1 MLMRGEGES
10 LQNVFTPEERN
21 SIIISEK
28 GIDQGYQ
35 EAAPGTGVLADAS
48 STNPEYSFLDEIFES
63 SPECILILEEGAIS
77 RANAASGE
85 FFGIP
90 ADELIGRTPADL
102 SPAFQPGEE
111 TSHARME
118 RMLSQLER
126 GPIKFGW
133 IHTAAGGIER
143 KTEVILTPIRVNDKT
158 RIMANI
164 RDITPLIDAQQTVAS
179 QYRLLRM
186 TNTVILA
193 LHTEEKIEDT
203 LTVAADELHAL
214 FENTLIAIYMTRPDT
229 SEALLA
235 VSRGS
240 LPGRLGSKGHIRLP
254 TTTEPYCSVYKRGE
268 AIFCEIRDDQASGI
282 IGIEEVTDPTFPTAV
297 GIIPLISDERVHGS
311 INLFS
316 RGREGFD
323 ADEQSLLIS
332 IGREIGGAIRSGM
345 MRKELK
351 TANDLAHLFLDILVH
366 DVNNAH
372 MIIGG
377 SLELLKDADDE
388 EREHYTGIIRSA
400 LDTAAEIHRN
410 VMMIRS
416 IREGG
421 GESQRPV
428 PLDPVIQRAML
439 PGVDI
444 RFEPSGAVVYADE
457 LLSGI
462 FLNLFSNSVKYGGA
476 DTRIGVSVREEEDE
490 VIVTI
495 EDNGPG
501 ISDTEKEQLFTRN
514 LRIGSQ
520 KKGLGIG
527 LYICMTLAERYGGSI
542 RVTDRIA
549 GRQEEGS
556 RFILALPRARDTTLT

>member
-1 MLMRGEGES
+1 M
-10 LQNVFTPEERN
+10 
-21 SIIISEK
+21 
-28 GIDQGYQ
+28 
-35 EAAPGTGVLADAS
+35 
-48 STNPEYSFLDEIFES
+48 FLDEIFES
-63 SPECILILEEGAIS
+63 SPQCILILEDETII

-85 FFGIP
+85 FFGIAP
-90 ADELIGRTPADL
+90 DELVGRTPADL
-102 SPAFQPGEE
+102 SPAMQPGEE
-111 TSHARME
+111 ASVVRM
-118 RMLSQLER
+118 RILLGQLER

-143 KTEVILTPIRVNDKT
+143 KTEVILTPIRIGERN

-164 RDITPLIDAQQTVAS
+164 TDITPLIDAQRKVAS
-179 QYRLLRM
+179 QYRLLQM

-193 LHTEEKIEDT
+193 MHTKEKIEDA
-203 LTVAADELHAL
+203 LVIAADGLHAL
-214 FENTLIAIYMTRPDT
+214 FENTLIAIYTTRPDT
-229 SEALLA
+229 SEAHLA
-235 VSRGS
+235 VSRGN
-240 LPGRLGSKGHIRLP
+240 LPGRSATRVHTCLP
-254 TTTEPYCSVYKRGE
+254 KAKEPYNTVYKRGE
-268 AIFCEIRDDQASGI
+268 PIFCDIYDNQVSGI
-282 IGIEEVTDPTFPTAV
+282 IGIEEVTDPNLPTAV
-297 GIIPLISDERVHGS
+297 GIIPLISDETVHGS
-311 INLFS
+311 INLIS
-316 RGREGFD
+316 RGKEGFD
-323 ADEQSLLIS
+323 TDEQSLLIS

-345 MRKELK
+345 MREELK

-372 MIIGG
+372 MNIGG
-377 SLELLKDADDE
+377 GLELLKDAEGE
-388 EREHYTGIIRSA
+388 EKEQCVSIIRSA

-421 GESQRPV
+421 GESQKPV
-428 PLDPVIQRAML
+428 PLDPVIQRAM
-439 PGVDI
+439 PAGVDI
-444 RFEPSGAVVYADE
+444 RFKPSGAVVYADE

-462 FLNLFSNSVKYGGA
+462 FFNLFSNSVKYGGA
-476 DTRIGVSVREEEDE
+476 DTRIGVSVRVEEDE

-501 ISDTEKEQLFTRN
+501 ISDADKEKLFTRN
-514 LRIGSQ
+514 LRIGTQ

-556 RFILALPRARDTTLT
+556 AFILTLRRARDTSLS

>member
-1 MLMRGEGES
+1 M
-10 LQNVFTPEERN
+10 
-21 SIIISEK
+21 
-28 GIDQGYQ
+28 
-35 EAAPGTGVLADAS
+35 
-48 STNPEYSFLDEIFES
+48 FLDEIFES
-63 SPECILILEEGAIS
+63 SPQCILILEDETII

-85 FFGIP
+85 FFGIAP
-90 ADELIGRTPADL
+90 DELIGRTPADL
-102 SPAFQPGEE
+102 SPAMQPGEE
-111 TSHARME
+111 SSVARME
-118 RMLSQLER
+118 ILLGQLER

-143 KTEVILTPIRVNDKT
+143 KTEVILTPIRIGERN

-164 RDITPLIDAQQTVAS
+164 TDITPLIDAQKKVAS
-179 QYRLLRM
+179 QYRLLQM

-193 LHTEEKIEDT
+193 MHTEEKIEDA
-203 LTVAADELHAL
+203 LVVAADELHAL
-214 FENTLIAIYMTRPDT
+214 FENTLIAIYTTRPDT
-229 SEALLA
+229 NKAHLA

-240 LPGRLGSKGHIRLP
+240 LPGRPVSRVHICLP
-254 TTTEPYCSVYKRGE
+254 TTKEPYTTVYKRGE
-268 AIFCEIRDDQASGI
+268 PIFCEIRDDQVSGI
-282 IGIEEVTDPTFPTAV
+282 IGIEEVTDPNFPTAV
-297 GIIPLISDERVHGS
+297 GIIPLISDETVHGS
-311 INLFS
+311 INLIS

-323 ADEQSLLIS
+323 TDEQSLLMS

-345 MRKELK
+345 MRDELK

-372 MIIGG
+372 MSIDGG
-377 SLELLKDADDE
+377 LELLKDADDE
-388 EREHYTGIIRSA
+388 EEREMYTGIIRSA

-416 IREGG
+416 IREEGG
-421 GESQRPV
+421 QSHRPI
-428 PLDPVIQRAML
+428 PLDPVIQRAM
-439 PGVDI
+439 PAGVDI
-444 RFEPSGAVVYADE
+444 RFKPSGAVVYADE

-462 FLNLFSNSVKYGGA
+462 FFNLFSNAMKYGGS
-476 DTRIGVSVREEEDE
+476 DSMIGVSVREEEDE

-501 ISDTEKEQLFTRN
+501 ISDADKEQLFTRN
-514 LRIGSQ
+514 LRIGSK

-542 RVTDRIA
+542 RVTDRIT

-556 RFILALPRARDTTLT
+556 AFILTLRRVRDSTLI

>member
-1 MLMRGEGES
+1 MII
-10 LQNVFTPEERN
+10 NKER
-21 SIIISEK
+21 
-28 GIDQGYQ
+28 IDPAYH
-35 EAAPGTGVLADAS
+35 EAGPKCGSQADAS
-48 STNPEYSFLDEIFES
+48 FRDQEYLFLDECFES
-63 SPECILILEEGAIS
+63 SPQCILILEDEVII

-85 FFGIP
+85 FFGIAP
-90 ADELIGRTPADL
+90 DNLIGRTPADL
-102 SPAFQPGEE
+102 SPAMQPGEE
-111 TSHARME
+111 SSVARMAI
-118 RMLSQLER
+118 LLAQLER

-143 KTEVILTPIRVNDKT
+143 KTEVILTPIRIGERN

-164 RDITPLIDAQQTVAS
+164 TDITPLIDAQRKVAS
-179 QYRLLRM
+179 QYRLLQM

-193 LHTEEKIEDT
+193 MHTEEKIEDA
-203 LTVAADELHAL
+203 LAVAADELHAL
-214 FENTLIAIYMTRPDT
+214 FENTLIAIYTNRPDT
-229 SEALLA
+229 SEAHLA

-240 LPGRLGSKGHIRLP
+240 LPGRPASRVHICLP
-254 TTTEPYCSVYKRGE
+254 TTKEPYISVYKRGE
-268 AIFCEIRDDQASGI
+268 PIFCEIHDDRVSGI
-282 IGIEEVTDPTFPTAV
+282 IGIREVTNPNFPTAV
-297 GIIPLISDERVHGS
+297 GIIPLISDETVHGS
-311 INLFS
+311 INLIS
-316 RGREGFD
+316 QGREGFD
-323 ADEQSLLIS
+323 TDEQSLLMS

-345 MRKELK
+345 MRDELK

-377 SLELLKDADDE
+377 GLELLNDADDK
-388 EREHYTGIIRSA
+388 ERERYTGIIRSA

-421 GESQRPV
+421 EESQKPI
-428 PLDPVIQRAML
+428 PLDPVIQRAM
-439 PGVDI
+439 PAGVDI
-444 RFEPSGAVVYADE
+444 RFTPSGAVVYADE

-462 FLNLFSNSVKYGGA
+462 FFNLFSNAMKYGGSGSM
-476 DTRIGVSVREEEDE
+476 IGVSVREEEDE

-501 ISDTEKEQLFTRN
+501 ISDADKEQLFTRN
-514 LRIGSQ
+514 LRIGSK

-556 RFILALPRARDTTLT
+556 AFILTLRRARDTCLT

>member
-1 MLMRGEGES
+1 M
-10 LQNVFTPEERN
+10 
-21 SIIISEK
+21 
-28 GIDQGYQ
+28 
-35 EAAPGTGVLADAS
+35 
-48 STNPEYSFLDEIFES
+48 
-63 SPECILILEEGAIS
+63 
-77 RANAASGE
+77 
-85 FFGIP
+85 
-90 ADELIGRTPADL
+90 
-102 SPAFQPGEE
+102 QPGEE
-111 TSHARME
+111 SSVEQMKI
-118 RMLSQLER
+118 MLSQLER

-133 IHTAAGGIER
+133 IYTAAGGIER
-143 KTEVILTPIRVNDKT
+143 KTEVILTPIKIGERN
-158 RIMANI
+158 RIMAI
-164 RDITPLIDAQQTVAS
+164 ITDITPLIDAQKKVAS
-179 QYRLLRM
+179 QYRLLQM

-193 LHTEEKIEDT
+193 MHTEEKIEDA
-203 LTVAADELHAL
+203 LAVAADELHAL
-214 FENTLIAIYMTRPDT
+214 FENTLIAIYTTRPY
-229 SEALLA
+229 AGKAHLA

-240 LPGRLGSKGHIRLP
+240 LPCCPVRRVHICLP
-254 TTTEPYCSVYKRGE
+254 TTKEPYTTAYKRGE
-268 AIFCEIRDDQASGI
+268 PIFCEIRDKEASGI
-282 IGIEEVTDPTFPTAV
+282 IGIGEVTDLNFPTAV
-297 GIIPLISDERVHGS
+297 GIIPLISDETVHGS

-316 RGREGFD
+316 QGKEGFD
-323 ADEQSLLIS
+323 SDEQSLLIS

-345 MRKELK
+345 MRDELK

-377 SLELLKDADDE
+377 GLELLKDADDE
-388 EREHYTGIIRSA
+388 ERERYIGIIRSA

-421 GESQRPV
+421 DESQRPI
-428 PLDPVIQRAML
+428 PLDPVIQRAI
-439 PGVDI
+439 PVGVDI
-444 RFEPSGAVVYADE
+444 RFTPSGAVVYADE

-462 FLNLFSNSVKYGGA
+462 FLNLFSNAMKYGGA
-476 DTRIGVSVREEEDE
+476 GSMIGVSVREEEDE

-501 ISDTEKEQLFTRN
+501 ISDAEKEQLFTRN
-514 LRIGSQ
+514 LRIGSK

-556 RFILALPRARDTTLT
+556 AFILTLRRARDTGLT

>member
-1 MLMRGEGES
+1 MFLKDGSGDD
-10 LQNVFTPEERN
+10 L
-21 SIIISEK
+21 
-28 GIDQGYQ
+28 
-35 EAAPGTGVLADAS
+35 
-48 STNPEYSFLDEIFES
+48 EYSFLEEIFES
-63 SPECILILEEGAIS
+63 SPECILILEDGAIS

-85 FFGIP
+85 FFGILP
-90 ADELIGRTPADL
+90 GELAGRTPADL
-102 SPAFQPGEE
+102 SPVIQPGDEA
-111 TSHARME
+111 SLIRME
-118 RMLSQLER
+118 RLLQQGER
-126 GPIKFGW
+126 SPVKFGW

-143 KTEVILTPIRVNDKT
+143 KTEVILTPIRVGDKT

-164 RDITPLIDAQQTVAS
+164 RDITPLVDAQRTVAS
-179 QYRLLRM
+179 QYRLLQM
-186 TNTVILA
+186 TNSVILA
-193 LHTEEKIEDT
+193 MHTEEKIEDA
-203 LTVAADELHAL
+203 LALAADELHTL
-214 FENTLIAIYMTRPDT
+214 FEKTLIAIYITRPD
-229 SEALLA
+229 SPEAHLA

-240 LPGRLGSKGHIRLP
+240 LPGRLESDGHTRLP
-254 TTTEPYCSVYKRGE
+254 IGREPYGAVYQRGE
-268 AIFCEIRDDQASGI
+268 AIFCEIRDSQISGI
-282 IGIEEVTDPTFPTAV
+282 IGLEEVTDPGIPTAV
-297 GIIPLISDERVHGS
+297 GIIPLTSDETVYGS

-332 IGREIGGAIRSGM
+332 IGREIGGAIRSAR
-345 MRKELK
+345 MRDELK

-377 SLELLKDADDE
+377 SLELLKGSGEE
-388 EREHYTGIIRSA
+388 ERKNYFGIIKSA
-400 LDTAAEIHRN
+400 LDTAADIHRN

-421 GESQRPV
+421 EESQRPV
-428 PLDPVIQRAML
+428 SLDPVIRRAMM

-444 RFEPSGAVVYADE
+444 RFQPSGAVVYADE

-462 FLNLFSNSVKYGGA
+462 FFNLFSNAVKYGGPG
-476 DTRIGVSVREEEDE
+476 TMIGVSAREEGGE
-490 VIVTI
+490 VIITI

-501 ISDTEKEQLFTRN
+501 IPDTDKEELFTRN
-514 LRIGSQ
+514 LRIGSK

-542 RVTDRIA
+542 RVTDRVA

-556 RFILALPRARDTTLT
+556 AFILTLRSARDAALT